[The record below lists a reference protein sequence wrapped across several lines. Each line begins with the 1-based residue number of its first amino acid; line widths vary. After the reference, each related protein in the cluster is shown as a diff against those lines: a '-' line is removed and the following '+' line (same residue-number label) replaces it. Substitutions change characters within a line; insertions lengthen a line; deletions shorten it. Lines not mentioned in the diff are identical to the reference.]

1 MTDPGTHA
9 RRGGPP
15 LLAPGLAWAALTLA
29 TLALHPGTRPDADPA
44 TTLALLRDHPTTAE
58 LSATLL
64 LASAVPFA
72 VWVATVHHRLHR
84 LGLRVAGPTLG
95 LAGGL
100 LAAGMLAL
108 SGAAGWAA
116 AATAALVPD
125 AAGAV
130 VALTELSFAAGG
142 PGFVVAFGLLM
153 AGVAVPTLLG
163 RVGPRPLAVVGLV
176 LAAVAVVA
184 VLSLALPALSFLLPV
199 VRFGGLVWLVWTSA
213 VLPVTRRRVGGV
225 AAGVGVGVG
234 GAREAE
240 VAR

>member
-29 TLALHPGTRPDADPA
+29 TLALHVGTRPGGDPA
-44 TTLALLRDHPTTAE
+44 ATLALLRGHTTTAE

-108 SGAAGWAA
+108 SGAAEWAA

-130 VALTELSFAAGG
+130 VALNALAFAAGG
-142 PGFVVAFGLLM
+142 PGFVVAFGLLI
-153 AGVAVPTLLG
+153 AGVSVPTLLG
-163 RVGPRPLAVVGLV
+163 RVGPRPLAVVGQV
-176 LAAVAVVA
+176 LAGVAAVA
-184 VLSLALPALSFLLPV
+184 VLSLAVPALQFLLPV
-199 VRFGGLVWLVWTSA
+199 VRFGGLAWLMWASA
-213 VLPVTRRRVGGV
+213 VLPVTRRRVGG
-225 AAGVGVGVG
+225 AGAPGGV
-234 GAREAE
+234 REPE

>member
-1 MTDPGTHA
+1 MTMTDPGTHA

-15 LLAPGLAWAALTLA
+15 LLAPGLAWAALTFVA
-29 TLALHPGTRPDADPA
+29 LALHEGTRPGADPA
-44 TTLALLRDHPTTAE
+44 TTLALLRDHTTIAE
-58 LSATLL
+58 LSATVL

-72 VWVATVHHRLHR
+72 VWTATVHHRLHR

-100 LAAGMLAL
+100 LAAAMLAL

-125 AAGAV
+125 AAGPV
-130 VALTELSFAAGG
+130 VGLNELSFAAGG
-142 PGFVVAFGLLM
+142 AGFVVAFGLLI
-153 AGVAVPTLLG
+153 AGVSVPTLLG
-163 RVGPRPLAVVGLV
+163 RLGPRPLAVVGLV
-176 LAAVAVVA
+176 LAGVAAVA

-225 AAGVGVGVG
+225 G
-234 GAREAE
+234 EADE
-240 VAR
+240 VRRSAVAR